1 MFTRDVAEG
10 IHRIEHAHT
19 NCYLV
24 EDGGSLLLVDAGLP
38 GTRREFLNALGSLG
52 RSLADVRAVVLT
64 HGHFDHLGFA
74 EYLRVQHGIAVYGH
88 RDDAYIAAH
97 PYRYQRERTPLLYP
111 VRYPRAVPVLAGMAA
126 AGAFRVRGVKSLEPL
141 TSASAAALPG
151 SPVLVPSPG
160 HTKGH
165 CALSFPDRGA
175 LISGDALVT
184 LDPYTGRSGPQIV
197 ARAAT
202 ADTAAA
208 LASLDA
214 LEGTGAQLVL
224 PGHGYVWTNGIAKA
238 AAEARLVG
246 GH

>member
-1 MFTRDVAEG
+1 MFTQNVAEG
-10 IHRIEHAHT
+10 IHRIEHAFT

-24 EDGGSLLLVDAGLP
+24 EDGGGLLLVDAGLP
-38 GTRREFLNALGSLG
+38 GTRREFVNALGVLG
-52 RSLADVRAVVLT
+52 RSVDDVRAVVLT

-74 EYLRVQHGIAVYGH
+74 EQLRVQRGVPVYGH
-88 RDDAYIAAH
+88 PDDAYIASH

-111 VRYPRAVPVLAGMAA
+111 VRYPKAVPVLARMAA
-126 AGAFRVRGVKSLEPL
+126 AGALKVRGVKFLEPL
-141 TSASAAALPG
+141 TPESAAALPG
-151 SPVLVPSPG
+151 HPVLVPSPG

-165 CALSFPDRGA
+165 CALSFPERGA

-184 LDPYTGRSGPQIV
+184 LDPYTGRTGPQIV

-202 ADTAAA
+202 ADTPAA

-214 LEGTGAQLVL
+214 LEATGAGTVL
-224 PGHGYVWTNGIAKA
+224 PGHGQVWTAGIAQA
-238 AAEARLVG
+238 AREARLVG

>member
-1 MFTRDVAEG
+1 MFTQNVAEG
-10 IHRIEHAHT
+10 IHRIEHACT

-24 EDGGSLLLVDAGLP
+24 EDGGGLLLVDAGLP
-38 GTRREFLNALGSLG
+38 GTRRVFLSALGVLG
-52 RSLADVRAVVLT
+52 RSVDDVRAVVLT

-74 EYLRVQHGIAVYGH
+74 EQLRVQRGVPVYGH
-88 RDDAYIAAH
+88 PDDAYIASH

-111 VRYPRAVPVLAGMAA
+111 VRYPKAVPVLARMTA
-126 AGAFRVRGVKSLEPL
+126 AGALKVRGVKFLEPL
-141 TSASAAALPG
+141 TSESAAALPG
-151 SPVLVPSPG
+151 HPVLIPSPG
-160 HTKGH
+160 HTRGH
-165 CALSFPDRGA
+165 CALYFPERGA

-184 LDPYTGRSGPQIV
+184 LDPYTGRTGPQIV

-202 ADTAAA
+202 ADTPAA

-214 LEGTGAQLVL
+214 LEATGAGTVL
-224 PGHGYVWTNGIAKA
+224 PGHGYVWTGGIARA

>member
-1 MFTRDVAEG
+1 MLTPNVADG
-10 IHRIEHAHT
+10 IHRIAHAHT

-24 EDGGSLLLVDAGLP
+24 EDGGGLLLVDAGLP
-38 GTRREFLNALGSLG
+38 GTRQKFIGALSSLG

-74 EYLRVQHGIAVYGH
+74 EYLRLQHQIPVYGH
-88 RDDAYIAAH
+88 VDDAYIASH

-111 VRYPRAVPVLAGMAA
+111 VRYPQAVPVLARMAA
-126 AGAFRVRGVKSLEPL
+126 AGALKVRGVKKLEPL

-151 SPVLVPSPG
+151 NPVLVPSPG
-160 HTKGH
+160 HTLGH
-165 CALSFPDRGA
+165 CALSFPERGV

-184 LDPYTGRSGPQIV
+184 LDPYTGRRGPQIV

-208 LASLDA
+208 LTSLDA
-214 LEGTGAQLVL
+214 LEGTGAQIVL
-224 PGHGYVWTNGIAKA
+224 PGHGYAWTNGVAKA
-238 AAEARLVG
+238 TAEARLVG